1 MVALLATMG
10 VCSIQTTNATTV
22 GVSLVTGDAQ
32 KLCETIT
39 TAPGYDIWEYVRP
52 AVVETTENSPIILNQ
67 EALGAAS
74 KDAYMPIYVREG
86 QLIMTDGVTLNY
98 LEPDNGCHLQ
108 VAGKNASMI
117 VSNDATFT
125 EDPAALAGYLDV
137 GGPDGAGKLE
147 LKSGGSIRL
156 YKSLTA
162 GYWYDA
168 SWDASQTVYSTCDST
183 DDNTRYSGGDYETI
197 TYQTASG
204 ETLERSYGKAEI
216 IIDGDNAGTEA
227 KKRTTLEMG
236 TAIFLAQADLTI
248 KNGGLLQTGTKLTE
262 SQNDPAMTYNAWEGC
277 NILGRQ
283 HGSTTNINIQTG
295 GELQITGS
303 LITWSG
309 DIRDVTV
316 NISIDGIADQD
327 YGCGVEKGTAS
338 KLSVSHILGLGTGN
352 IESDNG
358 TSSSETTMTVT
369 NGGVVEAS
377 DVRLG
382 LDDGGV
388 GETSVYVSIDE
399 KSSMKADCIRL
410 GKGATVI
417 NRGTVT
423 RLNPAAGIMR
433 AGMSPMIITDG
444 ATWTNSGTLDMDV
457 VLQNGGTFIAED
469 GSVSGGLTSSSNST
483 VSINGDVTFNGDVSI
498 SNTLLTFGVGS
509 QVTANG
515 TFEIDGQSTV
525 KVVVNNGDS
534 ATGTLFTVSS
544 WDETADAPIAITLIN
559 ANGDTCGWG
568 QASISGNGAVSL
580 VQSIATE
587 YDLSR
592 NEQAFFSA
600 MQKLAISGAAP
611 DEIMNVLNSHDSEAV
626 KAAIDAMSGHEYA
639 TAMSS
644 QIEGNLGHLRR
655 LHGAMGKG
663 TALGSYVVI
672 PGSKGSVDEKGNEV
686 LAATPAVT
694 DSRNWRVGVSAFHEE
709 TSIDSDARGDGYDRS
724 ETGAMLNVEYL
735 MNKELTLG
743 GALSYGRTNLRTNG
757 AARRHEDNTRFDVY
771 ALYGQKR
778 WSFATSL
785 GLGMH
790 EHELLGGDVD
800 GYSINFLQDAAYTV
814 LSREKDNVQVFGT
827 IESSWNEIDSFSDG
841 TVRGGSQ
848 DAWATDVTA
857 GVRYNRALR
866 AFGNAPAGVFTAQ
879 TGVTASIGDIKSGVD
894 MSLDG
899 YGYRQESATRNRWG
913 WNLGAGVDVPV
924 RTNVSVYGAAEAV
937 LRGDS
942 SSVDGQVGVK
952 VSF

>member
-1 MVALLATMG
+1 MFEGDYSGFSMYPGVDTGKWLVKGSVYDNLLGYAG
-10 VCSIQTTNATTV
+10 GAKVKTTV
-22 GVSLVTGDAQ
+22 EGSTNVTVQGQDTKIGTLIGQGLQSSVVKGGSSILVKEGSIGTIVGGIINMGKANSINFDNIGTGGNVTSGSTSEYWFPYKNDNDI
-32 KLCETIT
+32 TIT
-39 TAPGYDIWEYVRP
+39 IEGGSVGQIFGGHNTLNSTAIKAEVKYFEDNNPGKTW
-52 AVVETTENSPIILNQ
+52 Q
-67 EALGAAS
+67 EAVKSAPWA
-74 KDAYMPIYVREG
+74 
-86 QLIMTDGVTLNY
+86 
-98 LEPDNGCHLQ
+98 
-108 VAGKNASMI
+108 
-117 VSNDATFT
+117 
-125 EDPAALAGYLDV
+125 V
-137 GGPDGAGKLE
+137 GG
-147 LKSGGSIRL
+147 
-156 YKSLTA
+156 
-162 GYWYDA
+162 
-168 SWDASQTVYSTCDST
+168 
-183 DDNTRYSGGDYETI
+183 
-197 TYQTASG
+197 
-204 ETLERSYGKAEI
+204 
-216 IIDGDNAGTEA
+216 
-227 KKRTTLEMG
+227 
-236 TAIFLAQADLTI
+236 
-248 KNGGLLQTGTKLTE
+248 
-262 SQNDPAMTYNAWEGC
+262 
-277 NILGRQ
+277 
-283 HGSTTNINIQTG
+283 
-295 GELQITGS
+295 
-303 LITWSG
+303 
-309 DIRDVTV
+309 DI
-316 NISIDGIADQD
+316 NISISGGTIGGVYENGVLQDAIRGAGGSRSAVDGSVNIEISGGTITGDIYAGARNVGG
-327 YGCGVEKGTAS
+327 YVGGTAVKITGGTINGDVYAGGS
-338 KLSVSHILGLGTGN
+338 YDAADGYQSTVKGSTQIELSGGCIDGNVYAGGMNDFVQGGTEITMLGDTVEVTGT
-352 IESDNG
+352 I
-358 TSSSETTMTVT
+358 
-369 NGGVVEAS
+369 NGGC
-377 DVRLG
+377 D
-382 LDDGGV
+382 
-388 GETSVYVSIDE
+388 
-399 KSSMKADCIRL
+399 
-410 GKGATVI
+410 
-417 NRGTVT
+417 
-423 RLNPAAGIMR
+423 
-433 AGMSPMIITDG
+433 
-444 ATWTNSGTLDMDV
+444 NSGSDTQL
-457 VLQNGGTFIAED
+457 
-469 GSVSGGLTSSSNST
+469 GSVSGTKVINMGDDSVGYKGTVRLADFTQVNAVNGEAAIESLTLAAEGTSVN
-483 VSINGDVTFNGDVSI
+483 VAEAGSITTTAGV
-498 SNTLLTFGVGS
+498 LTNLNKLNV
-509 QVTANG
+509 A
-515 TFEIDGQSTV
+515 
-525 KVVVNNGDS
+525 
-534 ATGTLFTVSS
+534 GTLNI
-544 WDETADAPIAITLIN
+544 DMNGADATQSAVSGKVLTLGDNAVINVQLDGAEAAESIALFGFDDTPEDADDLIITL
-559 ANGDTCGWG
+559 NGKLVDAALWSFDGG
-568 QASISGNGAVSL
+568 NLVIQEASTTTLN
-580 VQSIATE
+580 
-587 YDLSR
+587 LSR
-592 NEQAFFSA
+592 NQSSFYQAA
-600 MQKLAISGAAP
+600 QAAAAANPDNQVLVDLATAR
-611 DEIMNVLNSHDSEAV
+611 DEAAV

-924 RTNVSVYGAAEAV
+924 RTNVSIYGTAEAV